1 MDTVDPNR
9 DGVVSLQEYMAFMIS
24 QETENVTNVDEVI
37 LAFKALTTGGDK
49 TYISEN
55 ELYAVRGKER
65 ERSTWT
71 YLICPTN
78 VANGARSKED
88 LLK

>member
-49 TYISEN
+49 TYIAEN
-55 ELYAVRGKER
+55 ELYAVSIEALYPDEFVRDRRK
-65 ERSTWT
+65 
-71 YLICPTN
+71 
-78 VANGARSKED
+78 
-88 LLK
+88 

>member
-1 MDTVDPNR
+1 MPIPAYLPPQAILDTVDPNR

-55 ELYAVRGKER
+55 ELYAVRKLR
-65 ERSTWT
+65 VKKRAC
-71 YLICPTN
+71 YRN
-78 VANGARSKED
+78 
-88 LLK
+88 